1 MSTPPEGSGGS
12 LGGAIDDTAGGASTV
27 VNAGSSV
34 GVGSLGAA
42 MDAVSFGDAG
52 AAADKAEMLVEALP
66 YIRRFWGKVVVVKY
80 GGNALVAKDGSST
93 PVSEADAL
101 AAFAQDVVL
110 MRSVG
115 MLPVVV
121 HGGGPQIGDLMA
133 RLGKKSEF
141 RDGFRVTDAETL
153 EIARM
158 VLVGKVNREIGS
170 SINVHG
176 PLAVGLSGEDA
187 NLITAT
193 ARSVDLGF
201 VGNVDV
207 VDPTLL
213 HRLLAQ
219 GLIPVVATIAAD
231 AQGQAYNVN
240 ADTVAGAV
248 AVALTAEKLV
258 FLTDVT
264 GLRAVPEDPTTLLRN
279 VTVEQL
285 DAMVTSGAATSGMVP
300 KVEACARAVRG
311 GVGHAHILDGRVPH
325 ALLLEVF
332 TDQGVGTMIGLEIDE
347 RDESQS
353 KPSKEQSVGGV
364 MAAGGLPGIRTPM
377 TPEIPPKGSF
387 P

>member
-1 MSTPPEGSGGS
+1 MTSTALAPE
-12 LGGAIDDTAGGASTV
+12 
-27 VNAGSSV
+27 
-34 GVGSLGAA
+34 
-42 MDAVSFGDAG
+42 
-52 AAADKAEMLVEALP
+52 DKAAILVEALP

-80 GGNALVAKDGSST
+80 GGNALSAKEGADSAG
-93 PVSEADAL
+93 SEARAL
-101 AAFAQDVVL
+101 AAFAEDVVL

-158 VLVGKVNREIGS
+158 VLVGKVNREIVS
-170 SINVHG
+170 AVNVHG

-193 ARSVDLGF
+193 ARSADLGF

-248 AVALTAEKLV
+248 AAALCAEKLV
-258 FLTDVT
+258 FLTDVS
-264 GLRAVPEDPTTLLRN
+264 GLRADPEDAATLLRTA
-279 VTVEQL
+279 TVDDL
-285 DAMVTSGAATSGMVP
+285 DAMLVSGAATSGMVP
-300 KVEACARAVRG
+300 KVEACVRAVRS
-311 GVGHAHILDGRVPH
+311 GVGRAHILDGRAPH

-332 TDQGVGTMIGLEIDE
+332 TDEGVGTMITLGAEPDPAVSPKVL
-347 RDESQS
+347 
-353 KPSKEQSVGGV
+353 PAPLAGSVGG
-364 MAAGGLPGIRTPM
+364 GGFL
-377 TPEIPPKGSF
+377 
-387 P
+387 